1 MNEAMTLERHS
12 EIDRM
17 AEEAHA
23 EGRRMAQAA
32 LDSINVKVGWF
43 IRSDAQIR
51 RYRNAEK
58 LNQQQEQTK

>member
-1 MNEAMTLERHS
+1 VIADRRAEHHA

-32 LDSINVKVGWF
+32 LDSINVKVGWW
-43 IRSDAQIR
+43 IRSDAQR
-51 RYRNAEK
+51 RRWEK
-58 LNQQQEQTK
+58 AKKEGLTK